1 WVFVRT
7 EPEPVD
13 YVEVEIDAQT
23 GKRTV
28 VRCIAGQVSETRAS
42 VEGYNSFAAISSEVT
57 GNARLMLWDLIEK
70 AGTENVFYC
79 DTDSLLVNK
88 TGRDRLAGEINRHE
102 LGMLKLAQRS
112 SSVTLHN
119 VKDYKIGRKSKIKGI
134 SKLAKKV
141 SDNEYIT
148 YQQQGIR
155 ASLHNKNVNT
165 MTWHRVPKKLT
176 RIYEK
181 AIVTHDEFIS
191 PLIMKYTLGENWLDY
206 EAMREQ
212 YGKYATHRDRYLDD
226 IMRRTSVSNDF
237 DEGSLEDYIPE

>member
-1 WVFVRT
+1 MK
-7 EPEPVD
+7 EGQPV
-13 YVEVEIDAQT
+13 T
-23 GKRTV
+23 P
-28 VRCIAGQVSETRAS
+28 
-42 VEGYNSFAAISSEVT
+42 
-57 GNARLMLWDLIEK
+57 RLIH
-70 AGTENVFYC
+70 Y
-79 DTDSLLVNK
+79 
-88 TGRDRLAGEINRHE
+88 
-102 LGMLKLAQRS
+102 
-112 SSVTLHN
+112 

-134 SKLAKKV
+134 SKTAKKV

-165 MTWHRVPKKLT
+165 MTWHRVPKKLS

-181 AIVTHDEFIS
+181 AIVTHDELIS

-237 DEGSLEDYIPE
+237 DEGSLEDYSLEAQRQMVIDDVEARRRGEMIYQRGR